1 MPATIRQPA
10 NSLKSSRLLMVAV
23 SAMAL
28 LGGASCAFAA
38 NDATPAKPKNS
49 KETFALL
56 QLFGD
61 VYERV
66 KEDYVEDVAD
76 EKLVHSAINGMLTSL
91 DPHSSFLD
99 KDGFK
104 DIQVQTKGE
113 FGGLGIEVTME
124 NGLVKVVSPIDD
136 TPAAKAGIKAQDYVS
151 HIDNEPVMGLS
162 LSDAVEKMRGKVGS
176 KVKLTVLR
184 EGADKP
190 LEFELTRAVIKIQSV
205 RSRREGDVAYIRVTS
220 FSEQVTG
227 GVEQAFDKLKTEIG
241 PDKLRGVV
249 LDLRNNPGG
258 LLDQAIG
265 LSDLFL
271 SEGEVVS
278 TRGRT
283 EDSNKR
289 FFARDGDIT
298 SGLPVV
304 VLVNGG
310 SASASEIVAGAL
322 QDQKRAVIMGTK
334 SFGKGSVQTVIPI
347 PSHGAIRLTTSRYYT
362 PSGRSIQAEGI
373 IPDIIVEPS
382 KVVPLEQLDMRSEAD
397 LPNHLSKS
405 KEMLEKAKQ
414 VLEKAKDAMPG
425 DKENGEVN
433 KDTKKDPLKTDNKS
447 EVKPANASEDD
458 YQLQRALD
466 FITGVSFYKNFTS
479 PAKPAPKQEKT
490 KPAATPAK
498 VN

>member
-1 MPATIRQPA
+1 M
-10 NSLKSSRLLMVAV
+10 
-23 SAMAL
+23 
-28 LGGASCAFAA
+28 GGVSCAHAA
-38 NDATPAKPKNS
+38 AEPAAAKPKNT

-66 KEDYVEDVAD
+66 KEDYVEDVPD

-99 KDGFK
+99 KEGFK

-136 TPAAKAGIKAQDYVS
+136 TPAAKVGIKAQDYIS
-151 HIDNEPVMGLS
+151 HIDNEPVMGLT

-190 LEFELTRAVIKIQSV
+190 LDFELTRAVIKIQSV

-220 FSEQVTG
+220 FSEQATSG
-227 GVEQAFDKLKTEIG
+227 TEEAFEKLKKEIG
-241 PDKLRGVV
+241 PDKIRGVV

-271 SEGEVVS
+271 EKGEVVS

-289 FFARDGDIT
+289 FFAREGDIT
-298 SGLPVV
+298 GGLPIV

-310 SASASEIVAGAL
+310 SASASEIVSGAL
-322 QDQKRAVIMGTK
+322 QDHKRAVIMGTK

-347 PSHGAIRLTTSRYYT
+347 PNHGAIRLTTSRYYT

-373 IPDIIVEPS
+373 QPDIIVEPS

-397 LPNHLSKS
+397 LPNHLSKP

-414 VLEKAKDAMPG
+414 MMEKAKDAMPG
-425 DKENGEVN
+425 KDEAKPENGEVS
-433 KDTKKDPLKTDNKS
+433 KDKKDPLKTDNKS

-466 FITGVSFYKNFTS
+466 FITGVSFYKTFTS
-479 PAKPAPKQEKT
+479 SEKPSVKPEPAKDAAAKPAT
-490 KPAATPAK
+490 AK
-498 VN
+498 